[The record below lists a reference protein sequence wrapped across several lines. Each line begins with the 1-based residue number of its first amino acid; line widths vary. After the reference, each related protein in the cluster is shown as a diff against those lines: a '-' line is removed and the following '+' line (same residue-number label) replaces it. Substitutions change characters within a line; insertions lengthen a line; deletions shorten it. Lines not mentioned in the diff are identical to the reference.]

1 MVNYGV
7 VRGDKSPELVEINVT
22 GVYVASDIQP
32 YEEEIVDDDNNTRT
46 MSGYQYNY
54 ILYTKDE
61 YLVILTKKN
70 AELDQKNA
78 ELEDELQ
85 ATKIILGVE

>member
-7 VRGDKSPELVEINVT
+7 VRGDKSPELVEINAT

>member
-85 ATKIILGVE
+85 ATKIILGEE